1 MKVFV
6 TKWNE
11 KEGNTLTE
19 NKLIRINDNK
29 PEFGSLMLMSPV
41 TELSPGGF
49 LNKRNKVAFIV
60 GRIEDLDA
68 TIKEFRLKEGTDF
81 SVAVAPHRIVTLEK
95 LESEVQENEY
105 YREKINP
112 TTGEILTKNGETIV
126 WRTEV
131 VAEESEIVDCKIVHD
146 RAPVTVDP
154 AVAEFAGAASEEK
167 KK

>member
-1 MKVFV
+1 MKCLVV
-6 TKWNE
+6 KWNE

-19 NKLIRINDNK
+19 NGMIRINDNK
-29 PEFGSLMLMSPV
+29 PEFGSLMLVSPV

-49 LNKRNKVAFIV
+49 LNKRNKVGFIV
-60 GRIEDLDA
+60 GRVEDLEA
-68 TIKEFRLKEGTDF
+68 TLAEFKLVDGTDF

-112 TTGEILTKNGETIV
+112 TTGEVLKKDGITIM

-131 VAEESEIVDCKIVHD
+131 VAENSDIVDVKITHD
-146 RAPVTVDP
+146 REPAAVDS
-154 AVAEFAGAASEEK
+154 ATAEFTEAGKGTKSK
-167 KK
+167 